1 MSKDSNVLQVAILVI
16 SASGLVW
23 GIFWGL
29 LSEDRKSYFR
39 IKLGLAK
46 RPRLSAKLLPNNP
59 HNLQP
64 PAYVLVLESKDLD
77 SPAPVDLE
85 LWVTPY
91 WLVSTYVHL
100 LESENHLGDTKH
112 KYRLPALNDGL
123 HILSIYQ
130 NPNNQAA
137 NAPQYVKYRLLC
149 AGAVIKKWERM
160 QVPV

>member
-1 MSKDSNVLQVAILVI
+1 VSKDSNVLQVAILVI

-85 LWVTPY
+85 LWVTSY
-91 WLVSTYVHL
+91 WLVSAYVPL
-100 LESENHLGDTKH
+100 LESENHFGDTKI
-112 KYRLPALNDGL
+112 KYRLTTLNNGF
-123 HILSIYQ
+123 HILTIWP

-137 NAPQYVKYRLLC
+137 NITKDVSYRLLC
-149 AGAVIKKWERM
+149 AGAVINKWERL